1 MSQTSFQD
9 LFKRARQSDAYW
21 AERARLEF
29 VAGLTRLSKTHQL
42 SKSDIAKAIDTSPAY
57 ITKVFR
63 ADGNFTIESMVKL
76 ARAVKGQLRI
86 SIEQEAKEQHKWL
99 RVVDVK
105 PVTARRAFNVRNGE
119 HFAVVKNVNEKNDD
133 EHFAL
138 AA

>member
-29 VAGLTRLSKTHQL
+29 VAGLTRLSRAKQMSKT
-42 SKSDIAKAIDTSPAY
+42 DIARVIDASPAY

-76 ARAVKGQLRI
+76 ARAVHGQLRI
-86 SIEQEAKEQHKWL
+86 SVEETKEQHQWL

-105 PVTARRAFNVRNGE
+105 PSTVRTAFNVSNGE
-119 HFAVVKNVNEKNDD
+119 RFAVAKKVNEKNDD
-133 EHFAL
+133 KRFAL